1 MIWSQ
6 SRKISERIW
15 YLKNVQRSSRC
26 FSEPFFCTV
35 IPLHIAPAS
44 AFIRR
49 VRRRGLEVATIVFV
63 GFLVAI
69 LLDID
74 RETHEYLF
82 AARAYTRTYNL
93 THSRGKLT
101 SCRFASSFVASLR
114 GRRLSWK
121 WRRDLYHLSSIVNIK
136 KIFLF
141 FWTYVSMCVFSYLF
155 VQIDI
160 ERYL

>member
-6 SRKISERIW
+6 SRTILKRIW
-15 YLKNVQRSSRC
+15 YSKNAQRSSPC
-26 FSEPFFCTV
+26 FSKHYFRTTV
-35 IPLHIAPAS
+35 TPLHIAPS

-82 AARAYTRTYNL
+82 AARARARVPRIHDL
-93 THSRGKLT
+93 THSRGKRT

-121 WRRDLYHLSSIVNIK
+121 WRRDLYRLSSIVNTK
-136 KIFLF
+136 KISLF
-141 FWTYVSMCVFSYLF
+141 FRTYVPICIFSYL
-155 VQIDI
+155 
-160 ERYL
+160 